1 MVMFFLTVN
10 AEPNLLMEWIV
21 TNDVVR
27 SQVVAIGFNPVYI
40 IKSKVIALDC
50 DRRG

>member
-27 SQVVAIGFNPVYI
+27 SQVVAIGFNTVYI
-40 IKSKVIALDC
+40 VKSKVIALDG
-50 DRRG
+50 DGRG